1 MAKGHKI
8 DHDQKEAALEAIK
21 AEGTMLAAAKA
32 AGVTV
37 KTLNNEMLRSEVF
50 KRRVLAARE
59 EGYKNIADKAIE
71 MIKLYASG
79 EVDKTDRNVLTANIA
94 LANWAQPGFRGVTT
108 VQGRVDHDVRV
119 ITAVPRPKYDVIVE
133 ASKPLKQLDVDK
145 GGLQGA
151 IVNDKSNV
159 HAIAR
164 TQRDYDGND
173 IIDIE
178 EGLDKPKDKAHNKEK
193 VVEE

>member
-8 DHDQKEAALEAIK
+8 DHAAKEAALEAIK
-21 AEGTMLAAAKA
+21 VEGTMLAAAKA

-79 EVDKTDRNVLTANIA
+79 EVAKTDRNVLTANIA
-94 LANWAQPGFRGVTT
+94 LANWAQPGFRGVQ
-108 VQGRVDHDVRV
+108 QGKIEHQVDVRV
-119 ITAVPRPKYDVIVE
+119 ITAVPRPKYEVIVE
-133 ASKPLKQLDVDK
+133 D
-145 GGLQGA
+145 
-151 IVNDKSNV
+151 
-159 HAIAR
+159 
-164 TQRDYDGND
+164 T
-173 IIDIE
+173 
-178 EGLDKPKDKAHNKEK
+178 KPKQIEKPKEK
-193 VVEE
+193 VEDDN